1 MILERIN
8 NGQDGVAEWFYDF
21 FEAKLQGVNLESLE
35 TRLNCLNKILLILGE
50 FDLFTPKKVV
60 INHEKLKESVSID
73 VKNGKN
79 TLDLRDYFDSNGIEF
94 IEGTHLSIYGSSV
107 IHLVN
112 QHEVLDGV
120 FVILYTGA
128 GINLM
133 TDSDAWLE
141 YDLEGNDQKK
151 SAAINAKRLKS
162 ALEEIEQQLGFE
174 PVYDH
179 SKYAYVHKYELKNYF
194 EDDGTPQVMI

>member
-8 NGQDGVAEWFYDF
+8 DGQDGVAEWFYDF

-35 TRLNCLNKILLILGE
+35 TRLTCLNKVLLILGE
-50 FDLFTPKKVV
+50 FDLFTAKKVV
-60 INHEKLKESVSID
+60 ISHEKLKDSASID
-73 VKNGKN
+73 ATNGNN

-112 QHEVLDGV
+112 QHEVVDGV
-120 FVILYTGA
+120 FVIQYTGA
-128 GINLM
+128 GVNLM
-133 TDSDAWLE
+133 TDSDVWLE
-141 YDLEGNDQKK
+141 YDLEGKPQQEI
-151 SAAINAKRLKS
+151 AALNACRLKS
-162 ALEEIEQQLGFE
+162 ALEKIEKQLGFE

-194 EDDGTPQVMI
+194 EDDGTPEIRI